1 MFDLGEELYIHDTDS
16 LQNNRYI
23 HLEKVVVVA
32 TCQGRQSLAFHTDN
46 CSAGVPFGVP
56 MVLGCGAD
64 GWTRIP
70 TMSTSLL
77 RDMCIFKGRPCVAD
91 NNGHTVMIGPD
102 SSVHLLANAV
112 FGGYI
117 KFLVKS
123 EHELLLVD
131 CNGIDTGDDDV
142 SIDVFRLDEKEKKW
156 VKLTNLGDRVLF
168 LGEDCSFSASASELC
183 VANGNCVIYS
193 RDYAFHGLDSMES
206 GMLDSMESGM
216 RIFHLDQGRV
226 SPLSGYP
233 DYFKLFWSPSEWI
246 VGLQK

>member
-1 MFDLGEELYIHDTDS
+1 MFDLGQELYIHDTDS

-23 HLEKVVVVA
+23 HLEKVVVA
-32 TCQGRQSLAFHTDN
+32 TCQGRQSLAFLTDN
-46 CSAGVPFGVP
+46 YSVGVPFGVP

-77 RDMCIFKGRPCVAD
+77 GDMCVFKGRPCVAD

-131 CNGIDTGDDDV
+131 CNGIDAGDDDV
-142 SIDVFRLDEKEKKW
+142 SIDVLRLDEKEKKW

-168 LGEDCSFSASASELC
+168 LGEDCSFSVSASELC

-193 RDYAFHGLDSMES
+193 RDYAFRELDSMES
-206 GMLDSMESGM
+206 GL

-226 SPLSGYP
+226 SPLSDYP
-233 DYFKLFWSPSEWI
+233 DYLKLFCPPSEWI
-246 VGLQK
+246 VGLQT

>member
-1 MFDLGEELYIHDTDS
+1 MFDLGQELYIHDTDS

-32 TCQGRQSLAFHTDN
+32 TCQGRQSLAFLTDID
-46 CSAGVPFGVP
+46 SAGVPFGVP
-56 MVLGCGAD
+56 MVLGCGAN

-77 RDMCIFKGRPCVAD
+77 GDMCIFKGRPCVAD

-112 FGGYI
+112 FGGYV

-131 CNGIDTGDDDV
+131 IYGIDASDDDL

-156 VKLTNLGDRVLF
+156 VKLANLGDRVLF
-168 LGEDCSFSASASELC
+168 LGESCSFSAFASDLGFD
-183 VANGNCVIYS
+183 NGNFVIYCNGNVWECELS
-193 RDYAFHGLDSMES
+193 V
-206 GMLDSMESGM
+206 
-216 RIFHLDQGRV
+216 FHLEQGRV
-226 SPLSGYP
+226 SLLSDYP
-233 DYFKLFWSPSEWI
+233 DYFKLFWPPPEWI
-246 VGLQK
+246 ERLLL